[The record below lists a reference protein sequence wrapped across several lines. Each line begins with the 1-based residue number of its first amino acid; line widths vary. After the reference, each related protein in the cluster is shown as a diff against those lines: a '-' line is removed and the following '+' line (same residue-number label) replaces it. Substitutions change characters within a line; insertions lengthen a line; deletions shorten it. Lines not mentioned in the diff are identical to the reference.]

1 MSCEAKVL
9 EKEPT
14 DRSRCMSV
22 VEWIFCSVNASSN
35 VSDVNDNNK
44 QKIASFYTRCFYFFF
59 FIALHS
65 IIR

>member
-1 MSCEAKVL
+1 MSCEAKIL

-44 QKIASFYTRCFYFFF
+44 QKLLPFILDVSIFFF
-59 FIALHS
+59 SLLYIV
-65 IIR
+65 